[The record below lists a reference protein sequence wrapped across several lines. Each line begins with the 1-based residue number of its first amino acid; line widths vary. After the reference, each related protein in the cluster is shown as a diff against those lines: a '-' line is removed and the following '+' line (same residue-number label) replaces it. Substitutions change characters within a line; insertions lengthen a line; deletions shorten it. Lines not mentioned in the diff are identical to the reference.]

1 MTKSIMK
8 AMLWK
13 EWRETRLKWLAF
25 ALAFHIP
32 LCIAGLVVSFREAAR
47 FDLYA
52 LSDSVAAEAFEFAL
66 VFQSG
71 FLITAG
77 LFLLAFFAVGS
88 IGAELD
94 NQSMFFLFERPV
106 RRWQVLLF
114 KYVVGALQTTTCVGL
129 SLLTTVTAVYLA
141 TAALA
146 SNVTLAGSWG
156 SYVLI
161 VSNGVR
167 GAVWTTVIA
176 LMVYS
181 ATFLFSVWF
190 EKWWIAVI
198 AGAVSL
204 VLMFYYFGGN
214 LIDWVISRAART
226 SGGPSDGGINLEFY
240 SRLELLPILGMLLI
254 SAGLYF
260 ASQYV
265 FARKEMR

>member
-1 MTKSIMK
+1 VTKNILN

-25 ALAFHIP
+25 AFAFHIP
-32 LCIAGLVVSFREAAR
+32 LLIAGLTFALRESNR

-52 LSDSVAAEAFEFAL
+52 LSDSVASQALEVAL
-66 VFQSG
+66 VAQSA

-88 IGAELD
+88 VGAELD

-106 RRWQVLLF
+106 KRWHLLLF
-114 KYVVGALQTTTCVGL
+114 KYAVGAVQTTTCVGL
-129 SLLTTVTAVYLA
+129 SILTTLSAVYFVMAAAA
-141 TAALA
+141 T
-146 SNVTLAGSWG
+146 NVTLAGSW
-156 SYVLI
+156 SSFVT
-161 VSNGVR
+161 VASNGVR
-167 GAVWTTVIA
+167 GTVWTMVIA

-198 AGAVSL
+198 AGAVSI
-204 VLMFYYFGGN
+204 VGMFYYFGSIIFDLIISAATRDKGGDVN
-214 LIDWVISRAART
+214 LDLY
-226 SGGPSDGGINLEFY
+226 G
-240 SRLELLPILGMLLI
+240 RLDPVPILIMLLV
-254 SAGLYF
+254 STGLYF

-265 FARKEMR
+265 FARKEMK

>member
-1 MTKSIMK
+1 MTKDILK

-13 EWRETRLKWLAF
+13 EWRETRWTWLAF
-25 ALAFHIP
+25 AAAFHIP
-32 LCIAGLVVSFREAAR
+32 LVIAGLVVTFREEAR

-52 LSDSVAAEAFEFAL
+52 LSDAVAAQGFEIAL
-66 VFQSG
+66 VVQSV

-106 RRWQVLLF
+106 RRWHVLLF
-114 KYVVGALQTTTCVGL
+114 KYAVGAVQTTTCVGL
-129 SLLTTVTAVYLA
+129 SILSTLTVVYLVM
-141 TAALA
+141 AAMA
-146 SNVTLAGSWG
+146 SNVTLAGAWG
-156 SYVLI
+156 SFALVA
-161 VSNGVR
+161 SNALR
-167 GAVWTTVIA
+167 GTVWTMVIS

-204 VLMFYYFGGN
+204 VGMFYAFGQY
-214 LIDWVISRAART
+214 LFEWIISRATRNT
-226 SGGPSDGGINLEFY
+226 DTVNLELY
-240 SRLELLPILGMLLI
+240 GRLEFAPIFGMLLI
-254 SAGLYF
+254 ASGLYF

-265 FARKEMR
+265 FSRKEMK

>member
-1 MTKSIMK
+1 MR

-13 EWRETRLKWLAF
+13 EWRETRWKWLAF

-32 LCIAGLVVSFREAAR
+32 LFIAGLTVLLRESSR

-52 LSDSVAAEAFEFAL
+52 LSDSVAETVLEVAL
-66 VFQSG
+66 VAQSG

-94 NQSMFFLFERPV
+94 NRSIFFLFERPV

-114 KYVVGALQTTTCVGL
+114 KYAVGAVQTTTCMGL
-129 SLLTTVTAVYLA
+129 SILTTLAAVYIVV
-141 TAALA
+141 AAAA

-156 SYVLI
+156 AFASV

-167 GAVWTTVIA
+167 GTVWTMVIG

-181 ATFLFSVWF
+181 ATFLFSVLF

-204 VLMFYYFGGN
+204 VGMFYFVGGS
-214 LIDWVISRAART
+214 LFDMIISAATR
-226 SGGPSDGGINLEFY
+226 SKDGVDLSLYG
-240 SRLELLPILGMLLI
+240 RLEPVPIL
-254 SAGLYF
+254 A
-260 ASQYV
+260 
-265 FARKEMR
+265 

>member
-1 MTKSIMK
+1 VTKNILK

-13 EWRETRLKWLAF
+13 EWRETRWKWLAF

-32 LCIAGLVVSFREAAR
+32 LCIAALTMILRESNR

-52 LSDSVAAEAFEFAL
+52 LSDSIVTQVLEVAL

-88 IGAELD
+88 VGAELD

-106 RRWQVLLF
+106 KRWHVLLF

-129 SLLTTVTAVYLA
+129 SLLTTLTVVYFVTAAAA
-141 TAALA
+141 T
-146 SNVTLAGSWG
+146 NVTLAGSWD
-156 SYVLI
+156 SFLMVI
-161 VSNGVR
+161 SNGAR

-204 VLMFYYFGGN
+204 VLMFYYFGSN
-214 LIDWVISRAART
+214 LIEWVISRATRSPGD
-226 SGGPSDGGINLEFY
+226 SGVNLEFY
-240 SRLELLPILGMLLI
+240 SRLEFTPILAMLMI

-265 FARKEMR
+265 FARKEMK

>member
-1 MTKSIMK
+1 VTTNILK

-13 EWRETRLKWLAF
+13 EWRETRWKWLAF
-25 ALAFHIP
+25 AAAFHIP
-32 LCIAGLVVSFREAAR
+32 LFIAVMVVTFRESAR

-52 LSDSVAAEAFEFAL
+52 LSDPVAAQLFGFAL

-106 RRWQVLLF
+106 RRWHVLLF
-114 KYVVGALQTTTCVGL
+114 KYAVGAVQTTTCVGV
-129 SLLTTVTAVYLA
+129 SILTTLTFVYFVAAAFAPYVSLA
-141 TAALA
+141 GAWDSFVLVA
-146 SNVTLAGSWG
+146 SNGL
-156 SYVLI
+156 
-161 VSNGVR
+161 R
-167 GAVWTTVIA
+167 GAVWTTVVA

-181 ATFLFSVWF
+181 GTFLFSVWF

-204 VLMFYYFGGN
+204 VLMFFYFGEK
-214 LIDWVISRAART
+214 LIDWVISRAARNDD
-226 SGGPSDGGINLEFY
+226 SVNLELY
-240 SRLELLPILGMLLI
+240 GQLEPVPILGMLFI

-260 ASQYV
+260 ASQYL
-265 FARKEMR
+265 FARKEMK

>member
-1 MTKSIMK
+1 MTGNILK

-13 EWRETRLKWLAF
+13 EWRETRWKWLAF
-25 ALAFHIP
+25 AFAFHIP
-32 LCIAGLVVSFREAAR
+32 LCIAGLTFALRESSR

-52 LSDSVAAEAFEFAL
+52 LSDSVAAQALEVAL
-66 VFQSG
+66 VAQSA

-94 NQSMFFLFERPV
+94 NRSMFFLFERPV
-106 RRWQVLLF
+106 KRWQVLLF
-114 KYVVGALQTTTCVGL
+114 KYVVGAVQTTTCVGL
-129 SLLTTVTAVYLA
+129 SILSTLTIVYFIVAASA
-141 TAALA
+141 T
-146 SNVTLAGSWG
+146 NVTLAGSWG
-156 SYVLI
+156 AFLSV

-167 GAVWTTVIA
+167 GTVWTMVIG

-204 VLMFYYFGGN
+204 VGMFYYFGGN
-214 LIDWVISRAART
+214 LFDMIISTATRGKDGIDLSLY
-226 SGGPSDGGINLEFY
+226 G
-240 SRLELLPILGMLLI
+240 RLEAGPILAMLMI

>member
-1 MTKSIMK
+1 MTKNILK

-25 ALAFHIP
+25 AAAFHIP
-32 LCIAGLVVSFREAAR
+32 LFIAGLTMSLRESAR

-52 LSDSVAAEAFEFAL
+52 LSDSVAAQVLEVAL
-66 VFQSG
+66 VAQSG

-94 NQSMFFLFERPV
+94 NRSIFFLFERPV
-106 RRWQVLLF
+106 KRWHVLLF
-114 KYVVGALQTTTCVGL
+114 KYAVGATQTTVCVGL
-129 SLLTTVTAVYLA
+129 SILSTLTVVYLVTAAAA
-141 TAALA
+141 T
-146 SNVTLAGSWG
+146 NVTLAGSWDAFRL
-156 SYVLI
+156 VA
-161 VSNGVR
+161 SNGVR
-167 GAVWTTVIA
+167 GTVWTMVIS

-204 VLMFYYFGGN
+204 VLMFYYFGSN

-226 SGGPSDGGINLEFY
+226 SEGVGDGGVNLEFY
-240 SRLELLPILGMLLI
+240 SRLEPGPIISMLLI
-254 SAGLYF
+254 SAGLYL

-265 FARKEMR
+265 FARKEMK

>member
-1 MTKSIMK
+1 MTGNILK

-13 EWRETRLKWLAF
+13 EWRETRWKWLAF
-25 ALAFHIP
+25 AAAFHIP
-32 LCIAGLVVSFREAAR
+32 LFIAGLTVTLRESAR

-52 LSDSVAAEAFEFAL
+52 LSDSVVSTVLEFAL

-94 NQSMFFLFERPV
+94 NRSMFFLFERPV
-106 RRWQVLLF
+106 RRWHVLLF
-114 KYVVGALQTTTCVGL
+114 KYAVGAVQTTICVGL
-129 SLLTTVTAVYLA
+129 SILSTLTAVYLL
-141 TAALA
+141 TAAMA
-146 SNVTLAGSWG
+146 TNVTLGGAWG
-156 SYVLI
+156 AFSTVA
-161 VSNGVR
+161 SNGLR
-167 GAVWTTVIA
+167 GTVWTMVIS

-204 VLMFYYFGGN
+204 VLMFYSFGSN
-214 LIDWVISRAART
+214 LIDWVVSRAARQ
-226 SGGPSDGGINLEFY
+226 SDGDGINLEFY
-240 SRLELLPILGMLLI
+240 SRLEAAPILAMLLV
-254 SAGLYF
+254 SAGLYL

-265 FARKEMR
+265 FARKEMK

>member
-1 MTKSIMK
+1 MK

-13 EWRETRLKWLAF
+13 EWRETRWKWAAF
-25 ALAFHIP
+25 AVAFHIP
-32 LCIAGLVVSFREAAR
+32 LFIAGLVVTFRPEAR

-52 LSDSVAAEAFEFAL
+52 LSDSVAVYPFEFAL

-114 KYVVGALQTTTCVGL
+114 KYLVGAVQTTTCVGL
-129 SLLTTVTAVYLA
+129 SLLTTLTVIYLVIAAAA
-141 TAALA
+141 T
-146 SNVTLAGSWG
+146 NVSLAGSWD
-156 SYVLI
+156 SFALV
-161 VSNGVR
+161 VANGAR

-181 ATFLFSVWF
+181 GTFLFSVWF

-204 VLMFYYFGGN
+204 VLMFYFFGQN
-214 LIDWVISRAART
+214 IIDWVISKAK
-226 SGGPSDGGINLEFY
+226 PDGDSVNLELY
-240 SRLELLPILGMLLI
+240 GRLEVLPILAMLLI
-254 SAGLYF
+254 AAGLYF

-265 FARKEMR
+265 FSRKEMR

>member
-1 MTKSIMK
+1 MTKAIME

-13 EWRETRLKWLAF
+13 EWRETRWKWLAF

-32 LCIAGLVVSFREAAR
+32 LGIACLTMALRESAR

-52 LSDSVAAEAFEFAL
+52 LSDAVAAQALEFAL

-88 IGAELD
+88 VGAELD
-94 NQSMFFLFERPV
+94 NRSMFFLFERPV
-106 RRWQVLLF
+106 KRWHVLLL
-114 KYVVGALQTTTCVGL
+114 KYVVGAVQATTCVGL
-129 SLLTTVTAVYLA
+129 SIMTTVALVYFAMAAAA
-141 TAALA
+141 T
-146 SNVTLAGSWG
+146 NVTLAGSWDAFRM
-156 SYVLI
+156 V
-161 VSNGVR
+161 VANGLR
-167 GAVWTTVIA
+167 GTVWTMVIA

-198 AGAVSL
+198 AGAISL

-214 LIDWVISRAART
+214 LVDWVISRATRNP
-226 SGGPSDGGINLEFY
+226 GGDGINLEFY
-240 SRLELLPILGMLLI
+240 GRLEFVPILVMLLV
-254 SAGLYF
+254 STGLFF
-260 ASQYV
+260 ASQYI
-265 FARKEMR
+265 FARKEMK

>member
-13 EWRETRLKWLAF
+13 EWRETRWKWLAF
-25 ALAFHIP
+25 AFAFHIP
-32 LCIAGLVVSFREAAR
+32 LVIAGLVVTFREEAR

-52 LSDSVAAEAFEFAL
+52 LSNPVAVYAFEFAL

-114 KYVVGALQTTTCVGL
+114 KYAVGAVQTTTCVGL
-129 SLLTTVTAVYLA
+129 SLLTTLTAVYLVIAAAA
-141 TAALA
+141 T
-146 SNVTLAGSWG
+146 NVTLAGSWETFLL
-156 SYVLI
+156 V
-161 VSNGVR
+161 VSNGAR

-181 ATFLFSVWF
+181 GTFLFSVWF

-204 VLMFYYFGGN
+204 VLMFYFFGSN
-214 LIDWVISRAART
+214 LIDWVISKAAP
-226 SGGPSDGGINLEFY
+226 GGDNINLEFY
-240 SRLELLPILGMLLI
+240 GRLEILPILGMLMV
-254 SAGLYF
+254 SAGLYL